1 MYSRSVNLVAP
12 QEITLFMVGSFENK
26 IIDGKK
32 KIIDLKQLS
41 NKDII
46 FKTISKDAATNMSLA
61 LCLTKDLF
69 NYSKFS
75 VKK

>member
-61 LCLTKDLF
+61 
-69 NYSKFS
+69 Y
-75 VKK
+75 V

>member
-1 MYSRSVNLVAP
+1 
-12 QEITLFMVGSFENK
+12 MVGSFENK

-46 FKTISKDAATNMSLA
+46 FKTISKDAATNISLA
-61 LCLTKDLF
+61 
-69 NYSKFS
+69 Y
-75 VKK
+75 V